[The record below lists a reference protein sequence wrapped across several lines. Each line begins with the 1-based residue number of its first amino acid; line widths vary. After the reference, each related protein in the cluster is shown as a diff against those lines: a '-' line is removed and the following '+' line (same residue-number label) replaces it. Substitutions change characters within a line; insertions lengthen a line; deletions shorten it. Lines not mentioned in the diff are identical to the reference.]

1 MSTNRRRFLE
11 VMVPAGI
18 ALMVHPAAATA
29 AQQRPMQQPPPSS
42 GSPRPGDV
50 DPNLPPLDTKK
61 ILKANQQKIED
72 DVQKLFAL
80 ATELRDQ
87 VKNTD
92 SSSFL
97 SVGLVQKAEEVEKLA
112 HQIRSLAKG

>member
-11 VMVPAGI
+11 LVVPAGI
-18 ALMVHPAAATA
+18 ALMVRPAS
-29 AQQRPMQQPPPSS
+29 AQQHPMQQPPPATVN
-42 GSPRPGDV
+42 PRPGDV
-50 DPNLPPLDTKK
+50 DPNLPAPDTKK
-61 ILKANQQKIED
+61 ILKANEQKIED
-72 DVQKLFAL
+72 DVAKLYAL

-92 SSSFL
+92 SSTFL
-97 SVGLVQKAEEVEKLA
+97 SITLVQKAEEVEKLA

>member
-1 MSTNRRRFLE
+1 MSTNRRGFLGL
-11 VMVPAGI
+11 MVPAGLAI
-18 ALMVHPAAATA
+18 AVCAG
-29 AQQRPMQQPPPSS
+29 AQQHPMQQPLPPSAN
-42 GSPRPGDV
+42 PRPGDV
-50 DPNLPPLDTKK
+50 DPNLPPMDAKK

-72 DVQKLFAL
+72 DVTKLYAL

-92 SSSFL
+92 ATTFL
-97 SVGLVQKAEEVEKLA
+97 SITLVQKAEEVEKLA

>member
-11 VMVPAGI
+11 LMVPAGV
-18 ALMVHPAAATA
+18 ALMVRPAG
-29 AQQRPMQQPPPSS
+29 AQQHPMQQPPPASA
-42 GSPRPGDV
+42 SPRPGDV
-50 DPNLPPLDTKK
+50 DPNLPPMDTKK

-72 DVQKLFAL
+72 DVTKLYAL

-92 SSSFL
+92 SATFL
-97 SVGLVQKAEEVEKLA
+97 SITLVLKAEEVEKLA

>member
-1 MSTNRRRFLE
+1 MSTNRRGFLGLI
-11 VMVPAGI
+11 VPAGL
-18 ALMVHPAAATA
+18 ALAVCAG
-29 AQQRPMQQPPPSS
+29 AQQHPMQQPLPPSAN
-42 GSPRPGDV
+42 PRPGDV
-50 DPNLPPLDTKK
+50 DPNLPPMDTKK

-72 DVQKLFAL
+72 DVTKLYVL

-92 SSSFL
+92 SASFL
-97 SVGLVQKAEEVEKLA
+97 SITLVLKAEEVEKLA

>member
-11 VMVPAGI
+11 LMVPAGV
-18 ALMVHPAAATA
+18 ALMVRPTA
-29 AQQRPMQQPPPSS
+29 AQQHPMQQPPP
-42 GSPRPGDV
+42 GTVNPRPEDV
-50 DPNLPPLDTKK
+50 DPNLPHPDTKR
-61 ILKANQQKIED
+61 ILKANEQKIED
-72 DVQKLFAL
+72 DVTKLYAL

-92 SSSFL
+92 SSTFL
-97 SVGLVQKAEEVEKLA
+97 SITLVQKAEEVEKLA

>member
-1 MSTNRRRFLE
+1 MSTNRRRFLGL
-11 VMVPAGI
+11 MVPAGL
-18 ALMVHPAAATA
+18 ALVVRPG
-29 AQQRPMQQPPPSS
+29 AQQHPMQQPPPASVN
-42 GSPRPGDV
+42 PRPGDV
-50 DPNLPPLDTKK
+50 DPNLPPIDTKK

-72 DVQKLFAL
+72 DVQKLYAL

-92 SSSFL
+92 SASFL
-97 SVGLVQKAEEVEKLA
+97 SITLVQKAEEVEKLA

>member
-1 MSTNRRRFLE
+1 MPANRRSFLGF
-11 VMVPAGI
+11 VIPMGL
-18 ALMVHPAAATA
+18 ALAARAPWPQGRPI
-29 AQQRPMQQPPPSS
+29 QQSPQ
-42 GSPRPGDV
+42 SPRNPNDI
-50 DPNLPPLDTKK
+50 DPSAPPIDTKK

-72 DVQKLFAL
+72 DVQRLYTL

-92 SSSFL
+92 STSVL
-97 SVGLVQKAEEVEKLA
+97 SLALVQKAEEVEKLA

>member
-1 MSTNRRRFLE
+1 MPTNRRRFLE
-11 VMVPAGI
+11 LLVPA
-18 ALMVHPAAATA
+18 ALALVACPAWPQGRPI
-29 AQQRPMQQPPPSS
+29 QQSPQ
-42 GSPRPGDV
+42 SPRNPTDI
-50 DPNLPPLDTKK
+50 DPSAPPIDTKK

-72 DVQKLFAL
+72 DVQKLYAL

-92 SSSFL
+92 STSVL
-97 SVGLVQKAEEVEKLA
+97 SLALVQKAEEVEKLA